1 MISFIQNK
9 RRINTTLSVNG
20 SRIVPNLETKL
31 NLLATMPSNESLNP
45 TIAMNTIKVA
55 TSKSLGVN

>member
-1 MISFIQNK
+1 MISLIQNK
-9 RRINTTLSVNG
+9 RRMNTTLSVNG

-45 TIAMNTIKVA
+45 TIAMNTIKVT
-55 TSKSLGVN
+55 TSKLLGVN

>member
-1 MISFIQNK
+1 MKNK

-20 SRIVPNLETKL
+20 SRIVPNFETKL
-31 NLLATMPSNESLNP
+31 NLLATMPSNESLNT
-45 TIAMNTIKVA
+45 TIAMNTIKVT